1 MMTDTQRGADFH
13 DQLIALLPAAAHE
26 DDPDHDRAVGAAM
39 RVALDD
45 GDPRRAT
52 HDYNIWANAH
62 GYQMIVFLG
71 TYQGCVRTDIHE
83 AVIDVDRA
91 GHVSIVEAR
100 I

>member
-1 MMTDTQRGADFH
+1 MMTDEARGAAFH
-13 DQLIALLPAAAHE
+13 DQLVALLPAAAHE
-26 DDPDHDRAVGAAM
+26 DDADHDRAVGAAI
-39 RVALDD
+39 RVAIDD
-45 GDPRRAT
+45 DDPRRAT

-62 GYQMIVFLG
+62 GYQHIVFLG
-71 TYQGCVRTDIHE
+71 TIAGRIRADIHE